1 LFRSLESRSLT
12 DKAAPILEGEDA
24 QDYGGDKIDRE
35 QKCAIQGLPQEIA
48 AKCVSPAT
56 AQLGASSSVIG
67 ACSNQ
72 Q

>member
-24 QDYGGDKIDRE
+24 QDCGGDKIDRE

-48 AKCVSPAT
+48 A
-56 AQLGASSSVIG
+56 
-67 ACSNQ
+67 
-72 Q
+72 